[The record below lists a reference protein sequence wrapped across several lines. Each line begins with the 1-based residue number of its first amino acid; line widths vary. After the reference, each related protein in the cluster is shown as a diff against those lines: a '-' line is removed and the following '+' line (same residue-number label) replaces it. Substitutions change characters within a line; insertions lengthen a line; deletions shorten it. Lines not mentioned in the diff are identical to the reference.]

1 MTILADLNTITV
13 TQDNKKEYH
22 IQPMSDYDT
31 LLHNQDTTQKQ

>member
-1 MTILADLNTITV
+1 MAILADLNTITV
-13 TQDNKKEYH
+13 TQEKEYH